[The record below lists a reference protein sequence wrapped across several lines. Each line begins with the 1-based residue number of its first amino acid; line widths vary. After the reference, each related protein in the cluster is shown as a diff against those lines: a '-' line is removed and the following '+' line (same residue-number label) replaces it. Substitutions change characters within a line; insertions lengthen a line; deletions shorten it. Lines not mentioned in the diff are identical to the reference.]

1 MIQKVVE
8 IMEYEDSLVKA
19 NQHAESRIR
28 IMHVACFGIGQY
40 RCSERRTC
48 KPFNPILGETYEFV
62 CPQFKY
68 IGEQV
73 SHHPPISAGH
83 ADSEHYTMSMQTHTK
98 MGMSMKGLA
107 ATPIGLQHVRLKST
121 GEHFSISRPTSY
133 VKNMVFGTMYIEQVG
148 EMKVNNYKTG
158 EVLLIEFKAEGWGG
172 RNKQAIEGYLY
183 ESEEALQEKKNPI
196 EKIWGTWTT

>member
-1 MIQKVVE
+1 MLRDPNDRPSIWKILKGAIGKDLGKFSVPVYMNEPISMIQKVVE

-68 IGEQV
+68 IGE
-73 SHHPPISAGH
+73 
-83 ADSEHYTMSMQTHTK
+83 
-98 MGMSMKGLA
+98 
-107 ATPIGLQHVRLKST
+107 
-121 GEHFSISRPTSY
+121 
-133 VKNMVFGTMYIEQVG
+133 
-148 EMKVNNYKTG
+148 
-158 EVLLIEFKAEGWGG
+158 
-172 RNKQAIEGYLY
+172 
-183 ESEEALQEKKNPI
+183 
-196 EKIWGTWTT
+196 